1 GLRAYI
7 EVNTTASNE
16 TFQNP
21 SQIPNHSTANIIT
34 MGIEDALP
42 RKLRQKLREDLLAAN
57 DAFVR
62 DIPKVELHV
71 HIEGTLTPELRWKLA
86 QRNGLKVKFG
96 NNGPELHSMEE
107 LRYAM
112 NSAEPKTEDE
122 EREFF
127 FASYYGAFDTLK
139 TKQDYFEL
147 AMNYFEHVAGMNVR
161 YCEVFFD
168 PQGHTSRGISWDVM
182 MGGFKEAQM
191 KAQSELN
198 VRSSWIMCLLRDLS
212 PEDAM
217 DHYKAALP
225 YRDMIAGIGL
235 DSNEY
240 QRPPLLFQEVFSLA
254 RRDGFRITMHCDVG
268 QDNTHE
274 HIRQVASEIGG
285 NGADRIDHGL
295 NAADRPELMDLIL
308 KRDIGMTICP
318 WAYMRYQTYSE
329 LGPKMRLLFDAGIR
343 ITINSDDPAFMD
355 DAWILHNWSLTKHFG
370 FTDEEIVT
378 LARNAV
384 TVSWASQSTKDDIMR
399 EIDAVYKRFYPG

>member
-1 GLRAYI
+1 
-7 EVNTTASNE
+7 
-16 TFQNP
+16 
-21 SQIPNHSTANIIT
+21 

-139 TKQDYFEL
+139 TKRDYFEL
-147 AMNYFEHVAGMNVR
+147 AMNYFEHVASMNVR

-274 HIRQVASEIGG
+274 HIRQVASEMGG

-355 DAWILHNWSLTKHFG
+355 DAWILHNWLLTKHFG

-384 TVSWASQSTKDDIMR
+384 TVSWASQSIKDEILR
-399 EIDAVYKRFYPG
+399 EIVAVYKRFYPG